1 MIGQLD
7 IFECFPEL
15 FRKPDPEVGE
25 WVEEHGPVIC
35 HIMREGCIGHKVVW
49 NCGTESMPNLC
60 RVGILEKVLAD
71 HYYEYRNGDYIEK
84 PCDRVILYTGKKQ
97 RSSLLLMPGREIYEV
112 HPWSWPRNVENIE
125 QT

>member
-25 WVEEHGPVIC
+25 WVEEHGPVID
-35 HIMREGCIGHKVVW
+35 HIMMPGYIGRKVIMDKSTQSHEW
-49 NCGTESMPNLC
+49 YQC
-60 RVGILEKVLAD
+60 GILEDYFYL
-71 HYYEYRNGDYIEK
+71 ERNKCWRAVVNDG
-84 PCDRVILYTGKKQ
+84 RKQ
-97 RSSLLLMPGREIYEV
+97 RNLIDHCTNYPHGAFLYEV